1 MSAVGLR
8 FLEDLVS
15 SLRVRRSA
23 LRPFLKDRSGTSAIE
38 MAFSLPILLM
48 VLTGIIQFGAMFF
61 LQNHMGDVARDTARR
76 LSVGQ
81 INLSQAQSYAE
92 GELMN
97 WDATFAVDVQ
107 ELDDEVTVDITVPLA
122 EASLVDIL
130 GLFESGTLR
139 ARAEMPKE

>member
-1 MSAVGLR
+1 MRSEGPTAIPSPLGRRRGGIPILR
-8 FLEDLVS
+8 RFTHD
-15 SLRVRRSA
+15 RR
-23 LRPFLKDRSGTSAIE
+23 GTSAIE

-76 LSVGQ
+76 VSVGQ
-81 INLSQAQSYAE
+81 ITAGQAQAYAE
-92 GELMN
+92 GELLN
-97 WDATFAVDVQ
+97 WNATFSVAVQ
-107 ELDDEVTVDITVPLA
+107 ELSDEVSVDITVPLA

-130 GLFESGTLR
+130 GLFKSGTLR

>member
-1 MSAVGLR
+1 MSGV
-8 FLEDLVS
+8 
-15 SLRVRRSA
+15 
-23 LRPFLKDRSGTSAIE
+23 PFLIAAVRLRLDAFLRDRSGASAIE

-61 LQNHMGDVARDTARR
+61 LQNHMGDIARDTARR
-76 LSVGQ
+76 VSVGQ
-81 INLSQAQSYAE
+81 ISAGQATTYAE

-97 WDATFAVDVQ
+97 WNATFTVDVQ
-107 ELDDEVTVDITVPLA
+107 ELDDEVTVDISVPLA

-130 GLFESGTLR
+130 GLFKSGTLR